1 MKHTPW
7 LLIYL
12 RFALTI
18 PAIALGYLLI
28 TGWVYVLL
36 LAIAATTDYYDGVLA
51 RKLNVETAAIRQWDS
66 IADTVFFLG
75 VLAGMWFA
83 YPSIYTTYKAGI
95 ASIIGLEVIRYIFDY
110 IKFRRG
116 ASYHAYSAKI
126 FGVTLLAATIAI
138 MGFGYAHIL
147 FPLAIFMGIVS
158 EVEGLLMSV
167 ILREWTYNVKH
178 LGIAWQL
185 RKNSN
190 K

>member
-1 MKHTPW
+1 MKHAPW

-12 RFALTI
+12 RFALTV
-18 PAIALGYLLI
+18 PAIWMGYAHT
-28 TGWVYVLL
+28 TGWVYILL

-83 YPSIYTTYKAGI
+83 YPQIYNTYKAGI
-95 ASIIGLEVIRYIFDY
+95 AAIIALEIIRYIFDY
-110 IKFRRG
+110 IKFQRG

-138 MGFGYAHIL
+138 MGFGYAHLL

-158 EVEGLLMSV
+158 ELEGLLMSV
-167 ILREWTYNVKH
+167 ILKEWTYNVKH
-178 LGIAWQL
+178 IGIAWQMS
-185 RKNSN
+185 KAPN

>member
-116 ASYHAYSAKI
+116 ASYHAYSATI
-126 FGVTLLAATIAI
+126 FGVTVLAATIAI